1 MSKKTT
7 TKKAAAKKTAK
18 KQIKTPFGPD
28 VYKRDQ
34 HGLLDCVDYAFNKD
48 GSVDWRA
55 MIKPEF
61 LYPNKGWFD
70 IRGQQTP
77 SSTEGLRDNQLLI
90 MLGGIKELAKLR
102 GFRSVAFDVRN
113 VEEGYVTARCD
124 VEWIGNYESS
134 NGVVCYQ
141 DYANASLE
149 NTDAFCEKFL
159 ETIACNRAFV
169 RCVRNFLNIHI
180 VGADEIDK
188 SGNRSSSSSSS
199 NSSPVNSGPTSN
211 APITPS
217 GLLEKTLRD
226 KHSVD
231 SFESFKETLRGF
243 WKDGKY
249 LNKEVKNWC
258 SFDDIPAKEAR
269 KLIGILSK

>member
-7 TKKAAAKKTAK
+7 KRKAAKKTTKTESKAK
-18 KQIKTPFGPD
+18 KIFGPD
-28 VYKRDQ
+28 VYKRDE
-34 HGLLDCVDYAFNKD
+34 HGLLDCVDYIFNED

-61 LYPNKGWFD
+61 LYPNKGWFEM
-70 IRGQQTP
+70 RGQQVP

-90 MLGGIKELAKLR
+90 MLGGIKDLARLR
-102 GFRSVAFDVRN
+102 GFHSVSYDVRN

-124 VEWIGNYESS
+124 IEWIGNYESA
-134 NGVVCYQ
+134 NNNVCYE

-159 ETIACNRAFV
+159 ETIACNRSFV

-188 SGNRSSSSSSS
+188 SGNRSSSNQSDNTPAAVS
-199 NSSPVNSGPTSN
+199 SN

-231 SFESFKETLRGF
+231 SFESFKDTLRAF

-249 LNKEVKNWC
+249 LNEEVKNWS

-269 KLIGILSK
+269 KLIGIISK

>member
-7 TKKAAAKKTAK
+7 KRKAAKKTTTKTQLKAK
-18 KQIKTPFGPD
+18 KIFGPD

-34 HGLLDCVDYAFNKD
+34 HGLLDCVDYIFNED
-48 GSVDWRA
+48 GSVNWRA

-70 IRGQQTP
+70 MRGQQVP

-90 MLGGIKELAKLR
+90 MLGGIKDLARLR
-102 GFRSVAFDVRN
+102 GFHTVGYDVRN
-113 VEEGYVTARCD
+113 VEDGYVTARCD
-124 VEWIGNYESS
+124 IEWIGNYESS
-134 NGVVCYQ
+134 NNNVCYE

-188 SGNRSSSSSSS
+188 SGNRSSQDQGSTPPQPSS
-199 NSSPVNSGPTSN
+199 NS
-211 APITPS
+211 PITPS
-217 GLLEKTLRD
+217 ELLEKTLRD
-226 KHSVD
+226 KHGVD
-231 SFESFKETLRGF
+231 SFESFKDKLRDF

-249 LNKEVKNWC
+249 VNEEVKNWS
-258 SFDDIPAKEAR
+258 SFNDIPAKESR